1 MGYVQPY
8 AGYVTPMGGDAYP
21 PATATVE
28 PDNPVGGAFT
38 LPSGFIDYV
47 GSFTTT
53 PKTGWEGYTTV
64 TGSHYYNGPGIFA
77 PSNGPTSAIR
87 TVFPTTGGNPSTS
100 MGSPIPNYGTGQPA
114 SPTSTFSGLFDFPG
128 ARPGSLQVTPG
139 PNRFGGTFRIF
150 SHSTAF
156 FYQYV
161 YLFDP
166 AFYKAY
172 GEWSC
177 LKSGVTCTPDTF
189 RQSVGSTTNNYRIPR
204 FLLNVKGSGTGDGL
218 QSNTAK
224 ATTPIGNGGYSTP
237 YGSASFLT
245 IPVQYFGFHVPFT
258 TGWGKASNPVGDDAG
273 VISPRASGYDTDLGG
288 TDITITRTATGV
300 NWNKTLNDI
309 TYTYET
315 FKTYLDNVGRVVSMV
330 KPRLVWAFMV
340 PLDTS
345 TDPITSQWQV
355 ARLDQL
361 RVYFVPEPVGM
372 LMLGTGIAAL
382 LGVSRM
388 RRR

>member
-1 MGYVQPY
+1 M
-8 AGYVTPMGGDAYP
+8 
-21 PATATVE
+21 ATVE
-28 PDNPVGGAFT
+28 PGNPVGGAFT
-38 LPSGFIDYV
+38 LPQSFISYI
-47 GSFTTT
+47 GTFTTT

-77 PSNGPTSAIR
+77 PDNGPSSAIR
-87 TVFPTTGGNPSTS
+87 TVFPTTLGN
-100 MGSPIPNYGTGQPA
+100 PIPNYGQGEPV
-114 SPTSTFSGLFDFPG
+114 SPTSTFGGLMDFTR
-128 ARPGSLQVTPG
+128 AGSLNVTPG

-150 SHSTAF
+150 AHSSAF

-177 LKSGVTCTPDTF
+177 LKSGATCTPSTF
-189 RQSVGSTTNNYRIPR
+189 RQSVGSVTNNYRIPR

-218 QSNTAK
+218 QTNTAK
-224 ATTPIGNGGYSTP
+224 ATTPIGNGGYPTP
-237 YGSASFLT
+237 SSNASFLT

-258 TGWGKASNPVGDDAG
+258 TGWGRASNPIGDDAG
-273 VISPRASGYDTDLGG
+273 VISPQASGYDTDLGG
-288 TDITITRTATGV
+288 TLVTVTRTATGV
-300 NWNKTLNDI
+300 NFNKTLNDI

-315 FKTYLDNVGRVVSMV
+315 FKTYLDGVGRVVSMV
-330 KPRLVWAFMV
+330 KPRLVWAYMV

-345 TDPITSQWQV
+345 TDPITTQWQV

-361 RVYFVPEPVGM
+361 RVFFVAAPEPMGLV
-372 LMLGTGIAAL
+372 MLGTGVVAL